1 MSLTREESGCP
12 EDVLM
17 AIAWYPDGLD
27 PVQRGIVEAHAAD
40 CAACREELAFVRGEG
55 GAQAPREESERV
67 YARVIQRIEA
77 YEAKQRPAATAP
89 ARPRRAAW
97 GPAQAAAALLVAA
110 CVGALVGI
118 GSSRLVAPDD
128 SVYRAAGEMPEVSAA
143 APAQAPLALDVV
155 FRPDATAERI
165 HAALR
170 AIGGEI
176 VSGPTQLG
184 VYRVRLAP
192 TADASA
198 AAQVLRA
205 EGLGV
210 ATFAELAPR

>member
-1 MSLTREESGCP
+1 MSLTREENSCP

-27 PVQRGIVEAHAAD
+27 AEQRGLVEAHAAD
-40 CAACREELAFVRGEG
+40 CAACREELAFVRGEN
-55 GAQAPREESERV
+55 AAAPAPREESDRV
-67 YARVIQRIEA
+67 YARVIERIEA
-77 YEAKQRPAATAP
+77 YEAKQRPAAVMPLRGVGADGWGF
-89 ARPRRAAW
+89 ARV
-97 GPAQAAAALLVAA
+97 AAALLLAA
-110 CVGALVGI
+110 GI
-118 GSSRLVAPDD
+118 GGFVGSRWLAPEASVYQTASEAPD
-128 SVYRAAGEMPEVSAA
+128 VAAA
-143 APAQAPLALDVV
+143 APASALALDVV

-165 HAALR
+165 QAALR

-198 AAQVLRA
+198 AASVLRG
-205 EGLGV
+205 EGQGV
-210 ATFAELAPR
+210 ATFAEIAPR